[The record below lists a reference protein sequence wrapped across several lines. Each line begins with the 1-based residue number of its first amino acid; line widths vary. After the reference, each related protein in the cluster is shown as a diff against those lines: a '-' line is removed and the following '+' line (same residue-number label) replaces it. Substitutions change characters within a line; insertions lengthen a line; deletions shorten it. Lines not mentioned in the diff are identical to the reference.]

1 MNRKMLCVNLLKY
14 LVIFLFALVPA
25 QAAAQWMK
33 IDVNTAGSTQ
43 NGHVA
48 VNTAYDARV
57 GAGIDPQVRQ
67 NQYVNRVLGF
77 GSPTAVANEFSTNPE
92 SEIAAAGLF
101 ILKLPADSPFFSSLT
116 ATEKIG
122 TESVKTDLGMIEYF
136 AGAGGSWILVTETE
150 HATTGSTEGGKTYYL
165 VQSAGLGTMS
175 AGLAGDFVRVEGPPP
190 ATAEDLL
197 SLCAEMGLIPVKG
210 GQPVV
215 AAQDP
220 GAQRFTT
227 QVRYSGRYSGIIEG
241 IIAPPAN

>member
-1 MNRKMLCVNLLKY
+1 MGRKILCLNLLKY
-14 LVIFLFALVPA
+14 LGIFLIALVPA
-25 QAAAQWMK
+25 QAAAQWMA
-33 IDVNTAGSTQ
+33 IDMNTTGSTQ

-67 NQYVNRVLGF
+67 NQYVNKVQGF
-77 GSPTAVANEFSTNPE
+77 GSPITVANEFSTNPE

-101 ILKLPADSPFFSSLT
+101 ILKLPAEGPFSSLT

-150 HATTGSTEGGKTYYL
+150 HATAGSTEGGKTYYL

-175 AGLAGDFVRVEGPPP
+175 AGLAGDFVRLEGPPP
-190 ATAEDLL
+190 ATAAELL
-197 SLCAEMGLIPVKG
+197 SLCAQMGLFPVKG

-227 QVRYSGRYSGIIEG
+227 QVRYSGCYSGRIEG
-241 IIAPPAN
+241 IIAPPAK